1 MKKNE
6 KTLRDKLKEAQIR
19 CRKLGYSL
27 ELLMNDVYLRRINSM
42 IDLESVGNFVKVYV
56 RPLQADYSKF
66 YSKPYTVEFV
76 AIPTNESSLM
86 LQPFDVVNNVNK
98 YWSQLLKECKALN
111 DLNISGTYEEI
122 ITCMEDILKKSRV

>member
-6 KTLRDKLKEAQIR
+6 NTLRDKLKEAQIR

-27 ELLMNDVYLRRINSM
+27 ELLMNDVYLRQITP
-42 IDLESVGNFVKVYV
+42 IIELDSVGNFVKIYV

-66 YSKPYTVEFV
+66 NKKPYTLEFI
-76 AIPTNESSLM
+76 AIPTNESRLM
-86 LQPFDVVNNVNK
+86 LQPFAVVNNVNK